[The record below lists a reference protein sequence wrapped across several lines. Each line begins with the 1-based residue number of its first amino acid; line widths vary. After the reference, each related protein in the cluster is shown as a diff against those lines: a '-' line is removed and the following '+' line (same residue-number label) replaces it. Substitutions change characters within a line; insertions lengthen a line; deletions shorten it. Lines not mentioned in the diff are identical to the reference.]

1 MALSPSP
8 CIIYWLKN
16 QLSNMPKISLP
27 RGETIEHTISESLRS
42 VCKYKE
48 VSIQQFSID
57 NTIHLLKDTGE
68 IQVSRYVDAPIII
81 LQPCGKQQWPD
92 MYIVFGHRGIPIEFK
107 TSRAEKITWNSGLP
121 RIYGIYILNGHS
133 ELSTKHTT
141 YCMGSDLI
149 SQDTKNVFVKY
160 RNQLESVAKI
170 CNQELMINTTNVW
183 NLYPRP
189 MYGSNDKLLSSSDIS
204 NRESNVIL
212 YLERFDWGQA
222 PQVAP

>member
-1 MALSPSP
+1 MVTSPSP
-8 CIIYWLKN
+8 CIIHWLKN

-48 VSIQQFSID
+48 VSIQQFSVD
-57 NTIHLLKDTGE
+57 NNIHLLKDTGE
-68 IQVSRYVDAPIII
+68 IQVSRYVDIPIII

-92 MYIVFGHRGIPIEFK
+92 MYIIFGHRGIPIEFK
-107 TSRAEKITWNSGLP
+107 TSRSEKITWNSGLP

-149 SQDTKNVFVKY
+149 SQNTKTVFVSYRNKLESIAKMCNTELKTDPKNVW
-160 RNQLESVAKI
+160 S
-170 CNQELMINTTNVW
+170 
-183 NLYPRP
+183 LYPRP
-189 MYGSNDKLLSSSDIS
+189 MHGSTDKLLSTTDIT
-204 NRESNVIL
+204 NRELNVIA
-212 YLERFDWGQA
+212 YLERFDWESAQR
-222 PQVAP
+222 VAP